1 MPDALTLPDAPTMPD
16 TLAVPDAS
24 LDLASLLCARLC
36 HDLTSPVG
44 ALANGLELLADETDP
59 ELRQRYFALLEQ
71 GARDA
76 EAKLRFFRVAFGGH
90 TGQGSNLAVP
100 VAEIRP
106 LIEALARDAKPIAVN
121 WLLDDE
127 TLPMAATKVLL
138 NLALIGM
145 QALVRG
151 GSLDCGAERTA
162 QGCDIVVRASAP
174 RLAFGADIGRAIDGS
189 LPSAELTSRTAAA
202 AMVRA
207 IVAAHDG
214 SVQHLLS
221 DDALLLGASLVASGP
236 AA

>member
-1 MPDALTLPDAPTMPD
+1 MPDSVAMPDSLIMPDPGTMPD
-16 TLAVPDAS
+16 PLTPASAS

-76 EAKLRFFRVAFGGH
+76 EAKL
-90 TGQGSNLAVP
+90 
-100 VAEIRP
+100 
-106 LIEALARDAKPIAVN
+106 
-121 WLLDDE
+121 LDDE

-162 QGCDIVVRASAP
+162 HGCDIVVRASAP
-174 RLAFGADIGRAIDGS
+174 RLAFDADIGRALDGS
-189 LPSAELTSRTAAA
+189 LPAGELTSRTAAA
-202 AMVRA
+202 AMVRV
-207 IVAAHDG
+207 IVGVHDG
-214 SVQHLLS
+214 SVQHLLT
-221 DDALLLGASLVASGP
+221 DDALLLGASLRKG
-236 AA
+236 AAAA